1 MSGLRSTP
9 RATMGTM
16 AALEALLVVLLVGAV
31 VYGTVAL
38 VLRTRGAGAGR
49 GPVEWRVNHRDV
61 HGETR
66 VVLQKVS
73 RGGITVLNEH
83 VVAAIPIDDP
93 AYDEKFLAAMN
104 TARERRSLFES
115 EQE

>member
-1 MSGLRSTP
+1 
-9 RATMGTM
+9 M
-16 AALEALLVVLLVGAV
+16 AALEALVLVLLVGGAV
-31 VYGTVAL
+31 FGSVML
-38 VLRTRGAGAGR
+38 DMRTRGPGAGGR

-83 VVAAIPIDDP
+83 VVATIRIDDP

-115 EQE
+115 EEE

>member
-1 MSGLRSTP
+1 
-9 RATMGTM
+9 MGAM
-16 AALEALLVVLLVGAV
+16 VALETVVVVLLIGAV
-31 VYGTVAL
+31 VYGTIVL
-38 VLRTRGAGAGR
+38 VMRTRGPGAAGR

-73 RGGITVLNEH
+73 RGGITVLSEH
-83 VVAAIPIDDP
+83 VVATIPVDDP

-115 EQE
+115 EEE